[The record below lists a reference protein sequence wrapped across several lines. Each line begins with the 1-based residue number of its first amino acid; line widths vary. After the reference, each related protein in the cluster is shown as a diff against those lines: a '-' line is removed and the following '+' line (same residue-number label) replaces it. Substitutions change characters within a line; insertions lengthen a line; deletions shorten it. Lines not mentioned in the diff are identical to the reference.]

1 MCLNITLEAKMSETQ
16 NTKLNVTDSKIKD
29 ITDFLKSSVL
39 EPAEQEKETILTDA
53 KSEASKIIAN
63 AKKEA
68 EEIIAN
74 AKKEAETMKHNTESA
89 LKIAAK
95 QSIDRLKL
103 ALEKEVL
110 TATVATPVKDAMN
123 SEALIKEFVSEFL
136 KIYAGKGSFAIELP
150 AALKEKLASYVKS
163 QIDATGT
170 KEIKLGDETLPSGFA
185 VKASDGAL
193 RYDFTDESVTELL
206 TEYIRPEL
214 RKALFSK

>member
-1 MCLNITLEAKMSETQ
+1 MSETQ

-39 EPAEQEKETILTDA
+39 EPAEQEKETIIKDA
-53 KSEASKIIAN
+53 KAEAAKIVSD

-68 EEIIAN
+68 KSIIEN

-95 QSIDRLKL
+95 QSVDKLKL
-103 ALEKEVL
+103 TLEKEVL
-110 TATVATPVKDAMN
+110 SAAVAAPVKEAMK
-123 SEALIKEFVSEFL
+123 SETLIKEFVSEFL
-136 KIYAGKGSFAIELP
+136 KIYADKGSFAIELP
-150 AALKEKLASYVKS
+150 AALKEKLAAYTNS
-163 QIDATGT
+163 QIQALAAKG
-170 KEIKLGDETLPSGFA
+170 IKLGDETLPSGFA
-185 VKASDGAL
+185 VKAADGAL

>member
-1 MCLNITLEAKMSETQ
+1 MSETQ

-95 QSIDRLKL
+95 QSVDKLKL

-150 AALKEKLASYVKS
+150 AALKEKLASYVKA
-163 QIDATGT
+163 QIDAMGA

>member
-1 MCLNITLEAKMSETQ
+1 MGEAQ

-39 EPAEQEKETILTDA
+39 EPAEQEKAAIISDA
-53 KSEASKIIAN
+53 KNESAKIIAD

-68 EEIIAN
+68 ESIIEN

-95 QSIDRLKL
+95 QSVDKLKL
-103 ALEKEVL
+103 VLEKEVL
-110 TATVATPVKDAMN
+110 TAAVAAPVKEAMK
-123 SEALIKEFVSEFL
+123 SEELIKGFVSEFL
-136 KIYAGKGSFAIELP
+136 KIYADKGSFSVELP
-150 AALKEKLASYVKS
+150 AALKEKLASYVKN
-163 QIDATGT
+163 QIDS
-170 KEIKLGDETLPSGFA
+170 LGAKGITLSDETLPSGFA
-185 VKASDGAL
+185 ISASDGSL
-193 RYDFTDESVTELL
+193 RYDFTDDSVTELL

>member
-1 MCLNITLEAKMSETQ
+1 MSETQ

-53 KSEASKIIAN
+53 KSEAAKIIAN

-68 EEIIAN
+68 EEIINN
-74 AKKEAETMKHNTESA
+74 AKKDAETMKHNTESA

-110 TATVATPVKDAMN
+110 TATVATPVKDTMT

-136 KIYAGKGSFAIELP
+136 KIYADKGSFAVELP

-163 QIDATGT
+163 QIDS
-170 KEIKLGDETLPSGFA
+170 LGAKGITLSDETLPSGFA
-185 VKASDGAL
+185 VKAADGAL
-193 RYDFTDESVTELL
+193 RYDFTDDSVTELL

>member
-1 MCLNITLEAKMSETQ
+1 MSETQ

-95 QSIDRLKL
+95 QSIDKLKL

-110 TATVATPVKDAMN
+110 TATVAAPVKDAMN

-163 QIDATGT
+163 QIDAMGA
-170 KEIKLGDETLPSGFA
+170 KGIKLGDETLPSGFA

>member
-1 MCLNITLEAKMSETQ
+1 MSEAQ

-39 EPAEQEKETILTDA
+39 EPAEQEKANILSDA
-53 KSEASKIIAN
+53 KKESAKIIAD

-68 EEIIAN
+68 ESIIEN

-95 QSIDRLKL
+95 QSVDKLKL
-103 ALEKEVL
+103 VLEKEVL
-110 TATVATPVKDAMN
+110 TAAVAAPVKEAMN

-136 KIYAGKGSFAIELP
+136 KIYADKGSFSVELP
-150 AALKEKLASYVKS
+150 AALKDKLSAYVKS
-163 QIDATGT
+163 QIDSLGA
-170 KEIKLGDETLPSGFA
+170 KEIKLSDETLPSGFA
-185 VKASDGAL
+185 VIAANGAL
-193 RYDFTDESVTELL
+193 RYDFTDESVVELL